1 MPASLFQEPFDVQEI
16 AAILMHFD
24 KRFFMYAYV
33 MMRTPERWLASLDQ
47 IARLFMEFV
56 NEDLPTERLYDLSA
70 LMFIWAGRI
79 PHKKAKLRKEM
90 IDRLD
95 FVDQEK
101 MKRLVF
107 AFQPKPPRRDESL
120 WMGRI

>member
-1 MPASLFQEPFDVQEI
+1 VAALFEEPLDVQEI

-33 MMRTPERWLASLDQ
+33 MMRTPDRFLASLDQ
-47 IARLFMEFV
+47 IVRLFVEFV

-70 LMFIWAGRI
+70 LMFIWAGRF
-79 PHKKAKLRKEM
+79 PHKKAELRNAM
-90 IDRLD
+90 IDGLE
-95 FVDQEK
+95 FIDQEK
-101 MKRLVF
+101 MKKLVL

>member
-1 MPASLFQEPFDVQEI
+1 MPAALFEEPLDVQEI

-33 MMRTPERWLASLDQ
+33 MMRTSERWLVSLDQ
-47 IARLFMEFV
+47 IARLFFEFV
-56 NEDLPTERLYDLSA
+56 NESLPTERLYDLSA
-70 LMFIWAGRI
+70 LMFIWAGRL
-79 PHKKAKLRKEM
+79 PDKKDELRNAM
-90 IDRLD
+90 FDRLH

-101 MKRLVF
+101 MKKLVL

-120 WMGRI
+120 WIGRI